1 MKTLKS
7 ESIFELASLLSK
19 QYDYQE
25 IMRLVTQKA
34 SALLKADIALVM
46 MINPQT
52 RDTIKTIFK
61 KGKEKDDKTYHLA
74 HTYFSGWVIENN
86 CGFISSQIHQDS
98 RFRTNIFQAISINSV
113 MCLPFRAE
121 GQIIGTLL
129 LMNQTGYRTFDN
141 EDYSFFEKYVSV
153 VSPFLRNIQKLEQ
166 YFITPMPEKA
176 LVKKYEGHGLLGRSE
191 AFISLL
197 QSMESAAACDVRI
210 LLEGQ
215 SGTGKE
221 LIARA
226 IHQFSARAS
235 NNFIAI
241 DCGAIPRDLIESEL
255 FGHVKGAFTGAT
267 ESRKGLMEEADGG
280 TLFMDEVI
288 NLPLDVQ
295 SKLLRVLQEK
305 EIRPLGGNQLRKINV
320 RVIAASSQ
328 SLRRLVESG
337 EFREDLFYRL
347 YVYPIEIP
355 PLSQRVDDIPYLAKH
370 FLEKFS
376 KEQHKVADGFS
387 VDLLEFLTNH
397 PWTGNVRELENLI
410 ERLVTLVSKE
420 TRTIGIDLLP
430 EEYKEEWESIS
441 KEIPAIETPKPLR
454 ETLAILEKQAVENAL
469 NFCDWNQSRTARLL
483 GISEHSVRYKMKN
496 LGISRPDR
504 I

>member
-1 MKTLKS
+1 MKALKS
-7 ESIFELASLLSK
+7 ESIFELASLLSR

-25 IMRLVTQKA
+25 ILRLVTQKA

-61 KGKEKDDKTYHLA
+61 KGKEKDDKTYQLA

-86 CGFISSQIHQDS
+86 CGFISSEIQQDS
-98 RFRTNIFQAISINSV
+98 RFRTDIFQAISINSV

-121 GQIIGTLL
+121 GVIIGTLL
-129 LMNQTGYRTFDN
+129 LMNQSGYPTFDN

-166 YFITPMPEKA
+166 YFITPVPEET

-191 AFISLL
+191 VFIGLL
-197 QSMESAAACDVRI
+197 QSIESAAACDVRV

-226 IHQFSARAS
+226 IHQFSDRAS

-241 DCGAIPRDLIESEL
+241 DCGAMPRDLIESEL
-255 FGHVKGAFTGAT
+255 FGHVKGAFTGAA
-267 ESRKGLMEEADGG
+267 ESRKGLMEEANGG
-280 TLFMDEVI
+280 TLFMDEII
-288 NLPLDVQ
+288 NLPMDVQ
-295 SKLLRVLQEK
+295 AKLLRVLQEK
-305 EIRPLGGNQLRKINV
+305 EIRPLGSNQLRKIDV

-328 SLRRLVESG
+328 SLRRLVESK

-355 PLSQRVDDIPYLAKH
+355 TLSQRKDDIPYLANH
-370 FLEKFS
+370 FLRKYS
-376 KEQHKVADGFS
+376 HEQQKHLNAIS
-387 VDLLEFLTNH
+387 SDLLEFLTNH

-410 ERLVTLVSKE
+410 ERLVTLAPTK
-420 TRTIGIDLLP
+420 TKTIGIDLLP

-441 KEIPAIETPKPLR
+441 EKISAIETPKPLR
-454 ETLAILEKQAVENAL
+454 ETLATLEKEAIENAL
-469 NFCDWNQSRTARLL
+469 NFCDWNQSRAARLL

-504 I
+504 T

>member
-1 MKTLKS
+1 MKALKS
-7 ESIFELASLLSK
+7 ESIFELASLLSR

-25 IMRLVTQKA
+25 ILRLVTQKA

-61 KGKEKDDKTYHLA
+61 KGKEKDDKTYQLA

-86 CGFISSQIHQDS
+86 CGLISSEIQHDS
-98 RFRTNIFQAISINSV
+98 RFRTDIFQAISINSV
-113 MCLPFRAE
+113 MCLPFMAE
-121 GQIIGTLL
+121 GLIIGTLL

-153 VSPFLRNIQKLEQ
+153 VSPFLLNVQKLEQ
-166 YFITPMPEKA
+166 FFIAPMPEET

-191 AFISLL
+191 VFKGLL
-197 QSMESAAACDVRI
+197 QSIESAAACDVRV

-221 LIARA
+221 LVARA

-241 DCGAIPRDLIESEL
+241 DCGAMPRDLIESEL
-255 FGHVKGAFTGAT
+255 FGHVKGAFTGAA
-267 ESRKGLMEEADGG
+267 ESRKGLMEEANGG
-280 TLFMDEVI
+280 TLFMDEII
-288 NLPLDVQ
+288 NLPMDVQ
-295 SKLLRVLQEK
+295 AKLLRVLQEK
-305 EIRPLGGNQLRKINV
+305 EIRPLGSNQLRKIDV
-320 RVIAASSQ
+320 RIIAASSQ
-328 SLRRLVESG
+328 SLRRLVESK

-355 PLSQRVDDIPYLAKH
+355 TLSQRKDDIPYLANH
-370 FLEKFS
+370 FLRKYS
-376 KEQHKVADGFS
+376 HEQQKHLNTISA
-387 VDLLEFLTNH
+387 DLLEFLTNH
-397 PWTGNVRELENLI
+397 PWTGNVRELENLV
-410 ERLVTLVSKE
+410 ERLVTLATTE
-420 TRTIGIDLLP
+420 TKTIGIDLLP
-430 EEYKEEWESIS
+430 EEYKEEWVSIS
-441 KEIPAIETPKPLR
+441 ERIPAIETPKPLR
-454 ETLAILEKQAVENAL
+454 ETLAALEKQAIENAL
-469 NFCDWNQSRTARLL
+469 NFCDWNQSRAARLL

>member
-1 MKTLKS
+1 MKALKT
-7 ESIFELASLLSK
+7 ESIFELASLLSR

-25 IMRLVTQKA
+25 ILRLVTQKA
-34 SALLKADIALVM
+34 SALLKSDIALVM

-52 RDTIKTIFK
+52 RDTIKTIYK
-61 KGKEKDDKTYHLA
+61 KGKEKDDRTYQLA

-86 CGFISSQIHQDS
+86 CGFISSQIHKDS
-98 RFRTNIFQAISINSV
+98 RFRSDIFQTLSINSV

-121 GQIIGTLL
+121 GLITGTLL
-129 LMNQTGYRTFDN
+129 LMNQTGNRTFEN

-166 YFITPMPEKA
+166 YFITPVPEET

-191 AFISLL
+191 VFISLL
-197 QSMESAAACDVRI
+197 KSIESAAACDVRV

-226 IHQFSARAS
+226 IHRFSARAS

-241 DCGAIPRDLIESEL
+241 DCGAMPRDLIESEL
-255 FGHVKGAFTGAT
+255 FGHVKGAFTGAS
-267 ESRKGLMEEADGG
+267 ESRKGLMEEAHGG
-280 TLFMDEVI
+280 TLFMDEII
-288 NLPLDVQ
+288 NLPMDVQ
-295 SKLLRVLQEK
+295 AKLLRVLQEK
-305 EIRPLGGNQLRKINV
+305 EIRPLGSNQLRKIDV
-320 RVIAASSQ
+320 RIIAASSQ

-355 PLSQRVDDIPYLAKH
+355 PLSQRKEDIPFLANH
-370 FLEKFS
+370 FLRKYAR
-376 KEQHKVADGFS
+376 EQQKQLSTISG
-387 VDLLEFLTNH
+387 DLLEFLTNH

-410 ERLVTLVSKE
+410 ERLVALATAE

-430 EEYKEEWESIS
+430 EEYKEEWDSFRELTS
-441 KEIPAIETPKPLR
+441 AIETPAPLR
-454 ETLAILEKQAVENAL
+454 ETIARLEKQAIEDAL
-469 NFCDWNQSRTARLL
+469 NLCDWNQSRAARLL
-483 GISEHSVRYKMKN
+483 DISEHAVRYKMKN
-496 LGISRPDR
+496 LGISRPDKT
-504 I
+504 